1 MSTSTTTLVKRATA
15 APSLA
20 LCKTNITRAAVIAP
34 GSASFKYYSSDSKDN
49 VPRTATGEP
58 QKVTNLAS
66 DIAKRV
72 EKAAPGGES
81 TNPAAS
87 GGGQGQGG
95 PKKSEEGNNAE
106 KKE

>member
-1 MSTSTTTLVKRATA
+1 MLV
-15 APSLA
+15 
-20 LCKTNITRAAVIAP
+20 VIAP
-34 GSASFKYYSSDSKDN
+34 GSASFKYFSSDSKDD

-58 QKVTNLAS
+58 QRVTNLAS

-81 TNPAAS
+81 SSPAAS
-87 GGGQGQGG
+87 GGGHGHDKGA
-95 PKKSEEGNNAE
+95 PKRSEEGSDAE